1 MSIRSVVFDMDG
13 TLLNTMDMIVKC
25 NNTVLKQE
33 GYPERKYEEFFSFV
47 GDGMKKCVTRA
58 LPKGTEEKTIMD
70 VLSKVLKKYNG
81 EDVKTI
87 KPYEGIDELLTE
99 MVSRGV
105 KISILTNKE
114 HDYALINAKECL
126 SAHKF
131 EIVIGDR
138 PQTPLKPDP
147 TGLLEIID
155 FTGIPKE
162 ETLFV
167 GDMKADILTGK
178 NAGVKTVGCLWGFGK
193 KEDLVD
199 NGADFLV
206 SHPSEILELI

>member
-1 MSIRSVVFDMDG
+1 MSIKSVVFDMDG

-25 NNTVLKQE
+25 NNYVLESE
-33 GYPERKYEEFFSFV
+33 GYPQRKYEEFFSFV

-58 LPKGTEEKTIMD
+58 LPEGADEKTIKN
-70 VLSKVLKKYNG
+70 VLLKVLEKYNG
-81 EDVKTI
+81 EDVTAI
-87 KPYEGIDELLTE
+87 KPYDGIDELLKGL
-99 MVSRGV
+99 VSRGV
-105 KISILTNKE
+105 KISILTNKQ
-114 HDYALINAKECL
+114 HDYALINADVCL
-126 SAHKF
+126 APHKF

-147 TGLLEIID
+147 AGLLEIIKFIG
-155 FTGIPKE
+155 FTKE

-178 NAGVKTVGCLWGFGK
+178 NAGVKTVGCLWGFGE
-193 KEDLVD
+193 KEDLID